1 MLLIVFMSFSLVE
14 SKAYDLMFKQG
25 KSANEVSE
33 ILSKEGNKLSSS
45 QLRAFKNAVL
55 TKMDLELRDEYL
67 RESMLESFERTKIE
81 FEDSVKRLKDWIQR
95 LEVEGRMEE
104 AMIANRDLT
113 NQVAL
118 SLRVL
123 GKLGN
128 QMMSIRA
135 DNVNVMASPDF
146 VEAFKRMQ
154 EQWFEKMDARI
165 ENDRLVFS
173 NPSPEL
179 VDAYF
184 RWKSLKERGI
194 DADASS
200 SRIEQS

>member
-1 MLLIVFMSFSLVE
+1 MSFSLVE

-95 LEVEGRMEE
+95 LEVEGKLEE

-113 NQVAL
+113 NQVAM

-194 DADASS
+194 DANASS

>member
-1 MLLIVFMSFSLVE
+1 MSFSLVE

>member
-1 MLLIVFMSFSLVE
+1 MSFSLVE

-194 DADASS
+194 DANASS

>member
-1 MLLIVFMSFSLVE
+1 
-14 SKAYDLMFKQG
+14 
-25 KSANEVSE
+25 
-33 ILSKEGNKLSSS
+33 
-45 QLRAFKNAVL
+45 
-55 TKMDLELRDEYL
+55 
-67 RESMLESFERTKIE
+67 
-81 FEDSVKRLKDWIQR
+81 
-95 LEVEGRMEE
+95 
-104 AMIANRDLT
+104 MIANRDLT
-113 NQVAL
+113 NQVAM

-194 DADASS
+194 DANASS

>member
-1 MLLIVFMSFSLVE
+1 MSFSLVE

-95 LEVEGRMEE
+95 LEVEGKLEE

-113 NQVAL
+113 NQVAM